1 MNVDIEL
8 NQIQPKEND
17 LLDNNNLQNERAV
30 KQQAPAGKGDSSHDT
45 HEATENSHLLS
56 ADQTAVINGAH
67 CAHGGSVSD
76 GQDSCS
82 ITLEES
88 STHTGQVKIEP
99 SNGQKKKRLYSNF
112 NDVVVWKL
120 KLWMVIALV
129 FLLIIAVI
137 VLSLVLYSVVYTDED
152 DTFNCELFV
161 VPRIYSGTLR
171 LVNQEFSEDLR
182 SPTSPQSQ
190 ALSTQLKKK
199 LSDLYSS
206 SPALGRYFSS
216 AGMYEFRNGSV
227 TAYYWLKFL
236 IPQKHSQLVRY
247 TLSREMVYN
256 VLRQHLYDQG
266 PDPEEPLYIDPAS
279 AYMEVGN
286 STVLE

>member
-8 NQIQPKEND
+8 KQIPPKEND
-17 LLDNNNLQNERAV
+17 LLDNNNWQNERAV
-30 KQQAPAGKGDSSHDT
+30 KQQVTTENGDSSHDT
-45 HEATENSHLLS
+45 QEATENSHLLS
-56 ADQTAVINGAH
+56 ADQTAVTNGAQ

-88 STHTGQVKIEP
+88 SPHTGQIEP
-99 SNGQKKKRLYSNF
+99 SNGQKKKCLYSNL
-112 NDVVVWKL
+112 NEVVVWKL
-120 KLWMVIALV
+120 KLWMVISLI
-129 FLLIIAVI
+129 FLLIITVI
-137 VLSLVLYSVVYTDED
+137 VLALVLYSVVYTDED
-152 DTFNCELFV
+152 DTFNRELFV

-190 ALSTQLKKK
+190 ALSTQLKEK

-236 IPQKHSQLVRY
+236 IPQEHNQLVRY
-247 TLSREMVYN
+247 TLSQEMVYN
-256 VLRQHLYDQG
+256 VLRQYLYDQE
-266 PDPEEPLYIDPAS
+266 PDTKEPFYIDPAS
-279 AYMEVGN
+279 AYMQVGN
-286 STVLE
+286 TTVLE